1 MQHSQRCDQVFH
13 QPATFSRAVPFNF
26 PQLPIRY
33 ILENVMRTLIAALLL
48 AVTALAQQQPA
59 PKPEDTEVW
68 TPEPKVVTPGAT
80 CAAAPS
86 DAIILFDGKNLN
98 EWVSAQDRTAPAKWT
113 VADSIVTVSKDA
125 GNIETKRSFHNYQ
138 LHIEWRVP
146 QNVTGEGQARGNSG
160 VFLASTGP
168 GDAGYELQ
176 VLDNYNNKT
185 YVNGQAGSIYKQGIP
200 LANPNRKP
208 GEWQTYDIAW
218 TAPGFNADGTLKT
231 PAYVTVFFNGVLVQ
245 NHFELKGET
254 RYIGAPFYKAF
265 DGAPIKL
272 QAHGDPSPP
281 LSFRNIWVR
290 ELE

>member
-1 MQHSQRCDQVFH
+1 MVALQGATAKG
-13 QPATFSRAVPFNF
+13 PAGDT
-26 PQLPIRY
+26 
-33 ILENVMRTLIAALLL
+33 AA
-48 AVTALAQQQPA
+48 AA
-59 PKPEDTEVW
+59 KPEDTEQW
-68 TPEPKVVTPGAT
+68 EPVPLKVSPGIEGG
-80 CAAAPS
+80 AAPS
-86 DAIILFDGKNLN
+86 DAIVLFDGRNLDH
-98 EWVSAQDRTAPAKWT
+98 WVMAKDRSPARWRVENGAMVVDK
-113 VADSIVTVSKDA
+113 AF
-125 GNIETKRSFHNYQ
+125 GNIETKRLFKNYQ
-138 LHIEWRVP
+138 LHLEWRIP
-146 QNVTGEGQARGNSG
+146 ENVTGSGQARGNSG
-160 VFLASTGP
+160 VFLASTGS

-185 YVNGQAGSIYKQGIP
+185 YVNGQAGSIYKQAIP

-218 TAPGFNADGTLKT
+218 TAPVFNSDGTLKS

-290 ELE
+290 PLD